1 MGAKTKGGVMVLDII
16 SLSITVIGNT
26 VLFLMIRSEL
36 DFVKQKEG

>member
-1 MGAKTKGGVMVLDII
+1 MVLDII